1 MRTLERL
8 VMSTRVSGRPYP
20 PLPLCCDAAT
30 GAVSGGGDG
39 VFSGVRCSL
48 GAVTVQ
54 VSLLRASGPL
64 LSPPPPPLPQSPAME
79 STRVFLRGLTSGK
92 KFALVGMLSLSA
104 LQLMGIMNVVSQLVV
119 LGTDSFVSHAPMVLL
134 SIMLGIVLEVCGVL
148 YILVPS
154 APVSTEEYLM
164 GMKG

>member
-1 MRTLERL
+1 
-8 VMSTRVSGRPYP
+8 
-20 PLPLCCDAAT
+20 
-30 GAVSGGGDG
+30 
-39 VFSGVRCSL
+39 
-48 GAVTVQ
+48 
-54 VSLLRASGPL
+54 
-64 LSPPPPPLPQSPAME
+64 ME